1 MVSRTPSA
9 IASARCRSR
18 RNGSWRSWHD
28 PPDPPADGDHQRP
41 ALRSY
46 RRARRTDDDRR
57 AARDARP
64 HRLASGLRHRHLS
77 CLRGDLGSRRSDQRG
92 GADLHHRRRLLRR
105 QTHPH
110 HRGHRPQQRQGRSP
124 RALSGAAGLPGPV
137 QLPMRILHAGLR
149 QCRHRADRAAQTRA
163 GAARRGRGDGG
174 RGAGETYLPLHRIR
188 ALLPSGTRRDPR
200 DPRPDAGRRM
210 MVRRIGRPVVSIAA
224 IVLIA
229 GIAAAA
235 FAMRN
240 LWSGKTGGP
249 VQAVSARGD
258 VAAREKYRPAP
269 ADCAACHTAPG
280 GAPYAGGLAM
290 PSGFGTI
297 YATNI
302 TPDPDDGIGRWS
314 AEGFWL
320 VLHDGIRRDGQ
331 QLYPAMPYT
340 SYRGMTR
347 ADADAIYAYVMQ
359 LLPMK
364 VANRGTEL
372 NFPFNVR
379 VGLLAWHV
387 LFLHDS
393 LPAVSAGSSP
403 AWQRGRYLVNVL
415 GHCGECHTPRGIAGE
430 MELSRAL
437 TGFALS
443 RVAAPDITPA
453 GLASRG
459 WTVAGLRAYLGRGL
473 ARQGSA
479 FGDMHPVIMLSTRN
493 LTAED
498 LDAVTTYLLGD
509 NPPPPAPLPP
519 PDATESA
526 EAASGAGRMS
536 YVALCAGCH
545 GLDGNGVPNTWGEV

>member
-1 MVSRTPSA
+1 
-9 IASARCRSR
+9 
-18 RNGSWRSWHD
+18 
-28 PPDPPADGDHQRP
+28 
-41 ALRSY
+41 
-46 RRARRTDDDRR
+46 
-57 AARDARP
+57 
-64 HRLASGLRHRHLS
+64 
-77 CLRGDLGSRRSDQRG
+77 
-92 GADLHHRRRLLRR
+92 
-105 QTHPH
+105 
-110 HRGHRPQQRQGRSP
+110 
-124 RALSGAAGLPGPV
+124 
-137 QLPMRILHAGLR
+137 
-149 QCRHRADRAAQTRA
+149 
-163 GAARRGRGDGG
+163 
-174 RGAGETYLPLHRIR
+174 
-188 ALLPSGTRRDPR
+188 
-200 DPRPDAGRRM
+200 M
-210 MVRRIGRPVVSIAA
+210 MVRRIGRRVVSIAA

-240 LWSGKTGGP
+240 WSGKTGGP
-249 VQAVSARGD
+249 VQVVSAPADVVARGRYL
-258 VAAREKYRPAP
+258 AAA

-314 AEGFWL
+314 AEEFWRA
-320 VLHDGIRRDGQ
+320 LHDGIRRDGQ

-347 ADADAIYAYVMQ
+347 PDADAIYAYVMQ

-364 VANRGTEL
+364 VANRRTEL
-372 NFPFNVR
+372 NFPFNIR
-379 VGLLAWHV
+379 LGMLGWNA

-393 LPAVSAGSSP
+393 LPAVSAGSSS
-403 AWQRGRYLVNVL
+403 AWQRGHYLVNVL
-415 GHCGECHTPRGIAGE
+415 GHCEECHTPRGIAGE

-459 WTVAGLRAYLGRGL
+459 WTAAGLRAYLGRGL

-498 LDAVTTYLLGD
+498 VDAVATYLLGD
-509 NPPPPAPLPP
+509 KAPPPAPLPATG
-519 PDATESA
+519 ATESG
-526 EAASGAGRMS
+526 AASEVGRMS

-545 GLDGNGVPNTWGEV
+545 GLDGNGMPNTVVAMRNNSTLRLADPRNLIVAMLDGIGAANFPHHASMQAMPGFSDKLSDAQAAALANYLRVTWGGQKADVTPAAVRALRY